1 MLAASLH
8 RANIQATYSYA
19 GATRS
24 PRATP
29 LPTRVGGFG
38 GTAGLIAYLQAQR
51 ITQLID
57 ATHPFAA
64 QMSQHAI
71 EACAATGIPLLALE
85 RPAWA
90 PVPGDLWTEVPD
102 MAAAAQAL
110 QPQHRKVFLAIGRKQ
125 LGAFSSAPDHDY
137 LLRVVDPL
145 DDAPA
150 LPRHTTLV
158 GRGPFALADELAM
171 LRAHAVD
178 CVVSKNA
185 GGPDTYA
192 KIEAARLL
200 QLPVILVAR
209 PVLPARARC
218 ETPEQAMQW
227 LSAC

>member
-1 MLAASLH
+1 MLAARLH
-8 RANIQATYSYA
+8 HANIQATYSYA
-19 GATRS
+19 GATRA

-29 LPTRVGGFG
+29 LPTRMGGFG
-38 GTAGLIAYLQAQR
+38 GTAGLVDYLRTQR
-51 ITQLID
+51 ITHLID

-71 EACAATGIPLLALE
+71 SACAALGIPLLALE

-90 PVPGDLWTEVPD
+90 PVPGDRWINVPD
-102 MAAAAQAL
+102 MAAAAAAL
-110 QPQHRKVFLAIGRKQ
+110 QPQHRRVFLAIGRKQ
-125 LGAFSSAPDHDY
+125 LGAFASAPDHDY

-150 LPRHTTLV
+150 LPRHTTRV
-158 GRGPFALADELAM
+158 ARGPFALADELAL
-171 LRAHAVD
+171 LRQHAID

-209 PVLPARARC
+209 PVLPARTRC
-218 ETPEQAMQW
+218 DTPEQALQW
-227 LSAC
+227 LATV